1 MKGVKMLFSKN
12 NSNSGG
18 ECLCHSCVYGLKKE
32 TKNEYYCKRTF
43 EEVYNVGVCNKY
55 EDFKR

>member
-1 MKGVKMLFSKN
+1 MLFPKN

-18 ECLCHSCVYGLKKE
+18 ECLCHSCVYGLKKAN
-32 TKNEYYCKRTF
+32 KNEYYCKRTF